1 VRPQEIES
9 CIVCHNVDCAGL
21 GSEAIGE
28 EIAARLAAAGS
39 TVVVRPYICFGAC
52 RNAPNVVLYPE
63 GTWYAEVTADDV
75 DDIVA
80 HVCGGQPVE
89 RLMNRVDPALQRLIL
104 GVIDAGLGQ
113 FAEP

>member
-1 VRPQEIES
+1 MRPQEIES

-28 EIAARLAAAGS
+28 EIAARHAAAGS
-39 TVVVRPYICFGAC
+39 PVVVRPYICFGAC

-75 DDIVA
+75 EDIVA
-80 HVCGGQPVE
+80 HVCGGPPAE
-89 RLMNRVDPALQRLIL
+89 RLMGRVDPALQRLIL

-113 FAEP
+113 FADP